1 MDIRK
6 GSRLSVKPLEDL
18 HVVPVE
24 LFLKTG
30 RVLASPV
37 SFLHAGPETFV
48 KLRRVVRLC
57 RHQASLVT
65 TDSSRRG
72 YPSGDRRRLIAELP
86 VIEPCATVD
95 DPIRES

>member
-37 SFLHAGPETFV
+37 SFLHAGLETFV
-48 KLRRVVRLC
+48 KLRRIVRRC

-72 YPSGDRRRLIAELP
+72 YPSIRPEAFNRRVAIYRGLSN
-86 VIEPCATVD
+86 
-95 DPIRES
+95 R